1 MLRSSFGIDHT
12 TENHRKSDDF
22 HMYGLYEVY
31 HSAYAQRQFFTIDA
45 IFHGLQN
52 GIKLYWKICCARVL
66 VLTTLLKIIGKVM
79 IFICMVYMKSTIVH
93 TPNVIFSP

>member
-22 HMYGLYEVY
+22 QMYGPYEVY

-45 IFHGLQN
+45 VFHGLQN
-52 GIKLYWKICCARVL
+52 GIKLY
-66 VLTTLLKIIGKVM
+66 
-79 IFICMVYMKSTIVH
+79 
-93 TPNVIFSP
+93 